1 MMDKNSPLTKAEYSE
16 WGDPSNLNDYNII
29 KEYSPIHNLPKTWH
43 TKVLL
48 TAQKGDLRVSLH
60 DMKIYVKKLNE
71 ISIKTNIAELKLIS
85 NQHSNILK
93 MHIDFLIENI
103 NK

>member
-1 MMDKNSPLTKAEYSE
+1 MSFY
-16 WGDPSNLNDYNII
+16 PSLNLLGRGMEIPTPKEQII
-29 KEYSPIHNLPKTWH
+29 
-43 TKVLL
+43 V
-48 TAQKGDLRVSLH
+48 DLSSSLH